1 MYCSRC
7 GKQIADEAVVCIGCG
22 CPVQPVKPVSTF
34 TMTTG
39 DDKWTSGAM
48 TGLVIGS
55 IFVPLLGIILGVIY
69 LSNSSTSPERKKQAM
84 TLLIVAG
91 AVMAFWFVLY
101 IGIMIFAAALS

>member
-1 MYCSRC
+1 
-7 GKQIADEAVVCIGCG
+7 
-22 CPVQPVKPVSTF
+22 
-34 TMTTG
+34 
-39 DDKWTSGAM
+39 M

-69 LSNSSTSPERKKQAM
+69 LSNSTTPPERKKQAM

-91 AVMAFWFVLY
+91 AVMAFWFVFY